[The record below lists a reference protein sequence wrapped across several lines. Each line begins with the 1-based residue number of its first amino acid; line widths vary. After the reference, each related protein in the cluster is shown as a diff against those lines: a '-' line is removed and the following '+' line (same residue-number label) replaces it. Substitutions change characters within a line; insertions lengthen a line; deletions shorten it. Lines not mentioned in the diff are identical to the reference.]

1 LGKKA
6 FVTIALGLFFTPCR
20 VMSSWV
26 ETYPMQQ
33 ASWNQILLFLEKSL
47 NPGIFR
53 VWIKPLEAE
62 CGENT
67 LKLFAPNEFVAA
79 RVRDR
84 LLEDVSQAATKVMGV
99 RPEIKIKVKPRAAQK
114 SGSARTPKTRELG
127 LPGLAASRAFGRVWQ
142 FCFED
147 FVVGPSNELAFAAA
161 KGLCGDR
168 LGSDQLFMSSS
179 PGLGKTHLLHAIGKS
194 LGHGN
199 GNKKFIRVA
208 YLTAEEFASGLVM
221 AIKAREVEEFKAK
234 YREKLDVL
242 LLEDIHFLQG
252 KVKIQDELLSTLKAL
267 QARGCK
273 VVFSSSFLPR
283 ELKDVDDQLASRFC
297 SGFLAVI
304 DKPDFE
310 TRKRILHTK
319 AGLFQVALPES
330 VSELMADRLRTDV
343 RQLESCLQS
352 LVLKARLLNA
362 HIDVGLAGEVL
373 KNYSQPA
380 DLAIGLEK
388 IVDFICLNF
397 EISPQQIKSKSRGR
411 GIVLARN
418 TAFFLARKHTDL
430 SLKQIGSH
438 FNRRHST
445 VLKAITNVERE
456 IRLKT
461 PVGRRISRTM
471 ERMALP

>member
-1 LGKKA
+1 
-6 FVTIALGLFFTPCR
+6 
-20 VMSSWV
+20 
-26 ETYPMQQ
+26 MQR
-33 ASWNQILLFLEKSL
+33 ASWNQILLFLEKTL
-47 NPGIFR
+47 NPGLFR
-53 VWIKPLEAE
+53 VWIKPLQAE
-62 CGENT
+62 CGPKT
-67 LKLFAPNEFVAA
+67 LRLFAPNEFVAA

-84 LLEDVSQAATKVMGV
+84 LLEDVARAATHVMGV
-99 RPEIKIKVKPRAAQK
+99 RPEIEIKVKPRVARDNKPTSAAQ
-114 SGSARTPKTRELG
+114 TREIA
-127 LPGLAASRAFGRVWQ
+127 LPGLSWSGGFGRVWQ

-179 PGLGKTHLLHAIGKS
+179 PGLGKTHLLHAIGKT
-194 LGHGN
+194 LGNGN

-221 AIKAREVEEFKAK
+221 ALKAREIEHFKAK

-267 QARGCK
+267 QSRGCK

-310 TRKRILHTK
+310 TRKRILKTK
-319 AGLFQVALPES
+319 ARLFQTVLPEN
-330 VSELMADRLRTDV
+330 VSELLADKLRTDV

-362 HIDVGLAGEVL
+362 HIDLDLAAEVL
-373 KNYSQPA
+373 KNYSPPA
-380 DLAIGLEK
+380 DLSIGLER
-388 IVDFICLNF
+388 IVDFICRSF
-397 EISPQQIKSKSRGR
+397 EVSPRQLKSKSRGR

-418 TAFFLARKHTDL
+418 TAFFLARKYTDL

-445 VLKAITNVERE
+445 VLKAITNLERE

-461 PVGRRISRTM
+461 PVGRRISRTV
-471 ERMALP
+471 ERMVS